1 MYHNICG
8 RRSVMHRWHRAYLA
22 VAAILTGVVILLYLL
37 LPSQVWWFLFAL
49 GMIGLGLWMLR
60 CC

>member
-1 MYHNICG
+1 MLRRG
-8 RRSVMHRWHRAYLA
+8 RRGYLA
-22 VAAILTGVVILLYLL
+22 VAAIMTGVVIMLYLL
-37 LPSQVWWFLFAL
+37 LPSQVWWFLFAV

>member
-1 MYHNICG
+1 MRRG
-8 RRSVMHRWHRAYLA
+8 RYGILA
-22 VAAILTGVVILLYLL
+22 MAVILTGVGILLFLL